1 MSEGQPTYSR
11 DWYRQQQ
18 RDHQLQIVARRREA
32 EERVHAILGIES
44 ELTARALLHMLVS
57 ADPVQALEMLVSG
70 GHGGPGEDS
79 DRRADLDTASDR

>member
-18 RDHQLQIVARRREA
+18 RSHQIQMVARKREA

-44 ELTARALLHMLVS
+44 EMTARALLHMLVS
-57 ADPVQALEMLVSG
+57 ADPLQALEMLVSG
-70 GHGGPGEDS
+70 GHSGPRDDES
-79 DRRADLDTASDR
+79 DLDPAPDR